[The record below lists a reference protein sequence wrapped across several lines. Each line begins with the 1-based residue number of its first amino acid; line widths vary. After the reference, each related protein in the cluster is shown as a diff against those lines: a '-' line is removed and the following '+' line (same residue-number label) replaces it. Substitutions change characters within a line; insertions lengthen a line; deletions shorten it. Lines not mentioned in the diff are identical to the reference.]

1 MGPPRTPAERR
12 AARSVVARDHID
24 RYTRLAEHSAEDAR
38 FVVYAVERDASD
50 GIHTQPLVVWLEN
63 AIKYSDDGDIHLRI
77 GVGEHEG
84 RPMAILSVRDEGI
97 GLDPS
102 DLDRIFD
109 RFVQA
114 ASGPVRGHAGLGLG
128 LYVARQIARA
138 HQGDVWAESPGRGR
152 GSTFFLRLPLESGQ
166 AL

>member
-1 MGPPRTPAERR
+1 MAF
-12 AARSVVARDHID
+12 AAA
-24 RYTRLAEHSAEDAR
+24 A
-38 FVVYAVERDASD
+38 
-50 GIHTQPLVVWLEN
+50 
-63 AIKYSDDGDIHLRI
+63 
-77 GVGEHEG
+77 
-84 RPMAILSVRDEGI
+84 
-97 GLDPS
+97 

-152 GSTFFLRLPLESGQ
+152 GSTFYLRLPLDGPLTGG
-166 AL
+166 A